1 MTGGQR
7 LRRRVRNEVHL
18 DKRRLGDMKQA
29 QNQSNVPAPTSRAQ
43 YKITCLERVVA
54 DLDFPEP
61 LDLNCL
67 GLHVGARPDA
77 HTRHVRMSKITS
89 RRERADTD
97 ASARRPSKSWSAMT
111 VRSAR
116 WHAERAR
123 AAAQR
128 ARARRAEQA
137 GGFKSRDPHF
147 QIKGIWSSNLTQ
159 GRRPR

>member
-1 MTGGQR
+1 
-7 LRRRVRNEVHL
+7 
-18 DKRRLGDMKQA
+18 
-29 QNQSNVPAPTSRAQ
+29 
-43 YKITCLERVVA
+43 
-54 DLDFPEP
+54 
-61 LDLNCL
+61 
-67 GLHVGARPDA
+67 
-77 HTRHVRMSKITS
+77 MSKLFLGS
-89 RRERADTD
+89 SRERADTD

-147 QIKGIWSSNLTQ
+147 QIKGNIWSSNLTQ
-159 GRRPR
+159 GRRPRWWS